1 VNPID
6 PVRDPSTQ
14 GPIGAAP
21 APAARPEV
29 ESLQAYSAP
38 LEGRRGLLRLDFNE
52 NTVGPSP
59 QVVAAIRA
67 IPADHYAIYPEYDG
81 LRQAVMASLQAT
93 PGGGGALQ
101 ARHSARA
108 AAWGGAGAGREA
120 SLQPLPPERP
130 SRTTSEAAAVP
141 AATVPAAAPDAPS
154 SLPAAAAT
162 ATATATPT
170 ETATT
175 KPPAPTPAEPA
186 AAAGLRPEQIG
197 LFNGVDAAIH
207 AVFQAYG
214 GPGDRLLTTSPTF
227 GYYTP
232 CARMQ
237 GMAIEAIPYRLPDF
251 RFPLE
256 EIRAA
261 LLGPAPTGTDPWTPP
276 RLLLLCNPNNPTGT
290 RLAPERILEL
300 AAAAPQTL
308 VVVDELYEAFT
319 GDSVLPLLLGDD
331 PSSGGGNGR
340 VSSSSGASN
349 GPDPASG
356 GQAPTAS
363 QASPAEGLPAPGL
376 PAPGSADPFAA
387 FPNLLVL
394 RSLSKT
400 AGIAGLRIG
409 FAIGSAALIDRVSRV
424 TGPYDINSFAVTA
437 AHAALADQA
446 YVDAYVAEVLR
457 ARDWLVEQL
466 RQAGVRH
473 HVDGGNYL
481 LLWPDRDP
489 DAVDQELRAAGIL
502 VRSMAGK
509 PLIDGSLR
517 VSLGTQEQME
527 HFWSTYRRLCGTV
540 A

>member
-6 PVRDPSTQ
+6 PVRDPSTR
-14 GPIGAAP
+14 GPVGAAP

-81 LRQAVMASLQAT
+81 LRQAVIASLQAT
-93 PGGGGALQ
+93 PGGGAL
-101 ARHSARA
+101 
-108 AAWGGAGAGREA
+108 
-120 SLQPLPPERP
+120 
-130 SRTTSEAAAVP
+130 P
-141 AATVPAAAPDAPS
+141 APAAA
-154 SLPAAAAT
+154 
-162 ATATATPT
+162 
-170 ETATT
+170 
-175 KPPAPTPAEPA
+175 
-186 AAAGLRPEQIG
+186 LRPEQIG

-237 GMAIEAIPYRLPDF
+237 GMAIDAIPYRLPDF
-251 RFPLE
+251 SFPLE

-261 LLGPAPTGTDPWTPP
+261 LLAPASTGADACTPP

-319 GDSVLPLLLGDD
+319 GDSVLPLLLGSGSDAN
-331 PSSGGGNGR
+331 PSGPNPSGLAPAAHQA
-340 VSSSSGASN
+340 SS
-349 GPDPASG
+349 GPDPA
-356 GQAPTAS
+356 
-363 QASPAEGLPAPGL
+363 
-376 PAPGSADPFAA
+376 DPFAP

-409 FAIGSAALIDRVSRV
+409 FAIGAAAVIDRVSRV

-446 YVDAYVAEVLR
+446 YVDAYVAEVLQ
-457 ARDWLVEQL
+457 ARDWLVAQL

-473 HVDGGNYL
+473 HVAGGNYL

-489 DAVDQELRAAGIL
+489 AAVDQELRDAGIL

-517 VSLGTQEQME
+517 VSLGTREQME
-527 HFWSTYRRLCGTV
+527 RFWTTYRGLTAAG